1 MIMGI
6 PVVVQFKLPIRFP
19 SQGRVLP
26 KFLAKAKLE
35 DFEGVPLALPGGSYN
50 NGRVLVK
57 EGEILVQLNREHTV
71 EVTGVRIIE
80 DAHKSRAMQLVVS
93 GDTIPGVHK
102 SLYAYTHY
110 YS

>member
-19 SQGRVLP
+19 FEGRVLP
-26 KFLAKAKLE
+26 KSSSLALAR

-80 DAHKSRAMQLVVS
+80 DALKRRAMQLVVY

-110 YS
+110 